1 MQIELPEKVKLIIHT
16 LTAAGFEAYA
26 VGGCIR
32 DSLLGR
38 IPQDWDITTSAFPEQ
53 VKALFRKTIDTGI
66 KHGTVTVLMDREGF
80 EVTTYRIDGEY
91 EDARHPKEV
100 VFTRNLTEDLKRR
113 DFTINA
119 MAYNETNGLVDVF
132 DGAGDLKRRIIRC
145 VGDPRERFTE
155 DALRMLR
162 AVRFG
167 AQLGFSIEEHT
178 RAAIGELAPSLKRSS
193 AERIQTELVKLLVSD
208 HPEEVRTLYE
218 TGISREIFPWLD
230 EMMKTAQNNPHH
242 CYTVGEHT
250 LVTLKNIPP
259 DKVLRLTMLLHDMA
273 KPRCLT
279 VDEAGIY
286 HFKGHP
292 QEGARM
298 AGEVMR
304 QLKFDNDTIARV
316 KALILWHDDNPPVTP
331 ANIRRAIHRVGLR
344 QYPDLFAVKRA
355 DTMGKNPSQQADM
368 LAYIDDYE
376 AQYRQIIEEEQCI
389 SLKELAVDGSDLI
402 AAGMKPG
409 KNIGETL
416 DYLLRRVLENPE
428 YNNRETLLK
437 LASERL
443 A

>member
-178 RAAIGELAPSLKRSS
+178 RAAIGELAPSLKRIS